1 MSLHVMPAIDGQ
13 VGDEGLDP
21 TLVSPSNNW
30 GLRVTGISAG
40 PKAGP
45 NLSLGE
51 LTCRLIER
59 WDELDD
65 GVKVEIAELLSHD

>member
-1 MSLHVMPAIDGQ
+1 MGKWAIRD
-13 VGDEGLDP
+13 
-21 TLVSPSNNW
+21 SNRHAFHPQIIG
-30 GLRVTGISAG
+30 GLRVPGISAG

-45 NLSLGE
+45 NLSHGE